1 MIRMLRAA
9 IGLLAVATLLGG
21 CAGTGTGAGNYP
33 VARDPFEP
41 VNRAVFAFN
50 DSLDEWAIRPAA
62 VAYTKV
68 VPEVLRIAVH
78 SMASNI
84 SDLWVAANQLLQGK
98 PALAGS
104 DLLRFAINTTLG
116 VGGLADVATPMGLE
130 KHREDFGQTLGRW
143 GVPPGPYL
151 VAPLFGPSS
160 VRDGLGIW
168 ADVVGDPVVRLGT
181 VSERNTYSGIRIL
194 DTRAGLLSADGL
206 LRGAALDRYSFV
218 RDGYLQRRRN
228 QVYDGDPPPLK
239 DE

>member
-1 MIRMLRAA
+1 MIRIIRSV
-9 IGLLAVATLLGG
+9 IGLLMAAVLLGG
-21 CAGTGTGAGNYP
+21 CAATGAGTYP
-33 VARDPFEP
+33 VARDPLEP
-41 VNRAVFAFN
+41 VNRVVFAFN
-50 DSLDEWAIRPAA
+50 DALDEWAIRPAA
-62 VAYTKV
+62 VAYTQV
-68 VPEVLRIAVH
+68 VPEVLRVAVH

-84 SDLWVAANQLLQGK
+84 TDLWVATNQLLQGK

-116 VGGLADVATPMGLE
+116 VGGLADVATPIGLE

-151 VAPLFGPSS
+151 VVPLFGPSS
-160 VRDGLGIW
+160 LRDGLGTW

-181 VSERNTYSGIRIL
+181 VAERNTYSGVRII

-206 LRGAALDRYSFV
+206 LRGAALDRYSFL

-239 DE
+239 DD